1 VNRSLPALAVLLA
14 ASLTAC
20 GTTVAGAPAPTAPA
34 SASPSGGYAPDV
46 PVPGAPPRFQPA
58 VPEPKDARGIAACD
72 LITEGQLVELG
83 LRPETA
89 TAEITGNT
97 RSCSWSSAVDD
108 TNPAG
113 LELND
118 ETTIPVLDDLYLTRE
133 VFFRYEPR
141 EVAGHP
147 AVRADYNDIGDCT
160 IITAIADY
168 QGVST
173 EGNPAGRPQPDPCAL
188 STRMAEFVIANLP
201 PLTEE

>member
-1 VNRSLPALAVLLA
+1 MVAIVVGVLTLPACTV
-14 ASLTAC
+14 
-20 GTTVAGAPAPTAPA
+20 TVAGSPA
-34 SASPSGGYAPDV
+34 STPPSAVDGSTPDV
-46 PVPGAPPRFQPA
+46 PTRRAPPRFAPA
-58 VPEPKDARGIAACD
+58 VPEPKDARGVAACD
-72 LITEGQLVELG
+72 LLTDAQLVELG

-89 TAEITGNT
+89 TASSVGNTT

-118 ETTIPVLDDLYLTRE
+118 DTTIPALDGLYLTRE
-133 VFFRYEPR
+133 VYFRFEPR

-147 AVRADYNDIGDCT
+147 AIRADYNDLGDCT
-160 IITAIADY
+160 ILTAIADY

-188 STRMAEFVIANLP
+188 STRMAEFIIANLP

>member
-1 VNRSLPALAVLLA
+1 M
-14 ASLTAC
+14 
-20 GTTVAGAPAPTAPA
+20 
-34 SASPSGGYAPDV
+34 
-46 PVPGAPPRFQPA
+46 
-58 VPEPKDARGIAACD
+58 PEPKDARGIAACD
-72 LITEGQLVELG
+72 LLTDAQLVELG

-89 TAEITGNT
+89 TASSIGSTT

-133 VFFRYEPR
+133 VFANFEPR

-147 AVRADYNDIGDCT
+147 ALRADYNDDGGCT

-168 QGVST
+168 QGVGT
-173 EGNPAGRPQPDPCAL
+173 QGNPAGRPQPDPCAL
-188 STRMAEFVIANLP
+188 STRMAEFIIANLP
-201 PLTEE
+201 PLIEE

>member
-1 VNRSLPALAVLLA
+1 MIRGAVAVAMVVGVLALPAC
-14 ASLTAC
+14 TATVT
-20 GTTVAGAPAPTAPA
+20 GTPAPTSPA
-34 SASPSGGYAPDV
+34 AADGPAPDV
-46 PVPGAPPRFQPA
+46 PAPGAPPRFAPT
-58 VPEPKDARGIAACD
+58 VSEPKDARGIAACD
-72 LITEGQLVELG
+72 LLTDAQLVELG

-89 TAEITGNT
+89 TSSSIGNTT

-118 ETTIPVLDDLYLTRE
+118 QTTIPALDGLHLIRE
-133 VFFRYEPR
+133 VFFRFEPR

-147 AVRADYNDIGDCT
+147 ALRADYNDLGDCT
-160 IITAIADY
+160 IYTAIADY

-188 STRMAEFVIANLP
+188 STRMAEFIIANLP
-201 PLTEE
+201 PLIEE